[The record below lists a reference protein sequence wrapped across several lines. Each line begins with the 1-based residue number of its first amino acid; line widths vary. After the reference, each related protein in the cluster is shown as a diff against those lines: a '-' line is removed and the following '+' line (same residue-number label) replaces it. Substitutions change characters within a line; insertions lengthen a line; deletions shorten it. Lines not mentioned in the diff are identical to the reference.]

1 MTAVIP
7 VYNVELYLR
16 ETVESVLAQDMGF
29 KENIQIILVN
39 DGSSDNSEEICLE
52 YEAKYPNNIKYVYQ
66 ENAGVSC
73 ARNNGLQ
80 YAEGKY
86 VNFLDS
92 DDKWTSDAYSAVYEF
107 MEEHQDE
114 IDLASCK
121 QIFFEA
127 ATHTHLLSKKKFNET
142 RVTNIHNDYDDLQL
156 HVTASFIKTE
166 VAKQF
171 EFIPGMRYGEDA
183 LYVNK
188 IILEKQKYGLV
199 VGPTHYYRKRE
210 NGSSAVQNK
219 HKAFD
224 WYFETP
230 ITFYKELM
238 DISRERFGEVIP
250 YVQNLF
256 MYEMQWRIRENI
268 EEVLDEEQQQEYR
281 NLIRE
286 LLLECDDDIISAQ
299 EKVYLGEKLFLYGL
313 KYGRDISKEVICMN
327 GKLYFNNIALCN
339 MNRMQ
344 AVRIDIL
351 DIHEDKMYLEGR
363 IMNALVNEMD
373 FWFEDE
379 DGVRYE
385 IPRKKPTSYGEVV
398 YWGETMVQPYT
409 FSIKLPILDDRI
421 YTLCASY
428 HNYEFELKICL
439 GKFSRLNP
447 RFESMYYECNGFV
460 IKMDHGMFHVY
471 KATQQLEKTFEKE
484 LKEEFKG
491 ILARGTW
498 SKEDTAA
505 MKKGMCLRRKYYRYQ
520 RKERNKVWL
529 ISDRIHVAGDNGEAF
544 FRYMQENPIPGVDT
558 YFVISKECN
567 DYKRMKKIGKVI
579 PYKSSKHLFYTMIAD
594 KIISSQGEDVVFNPF
609 EKLATYVRSL
619 CHFDYVFL
627 QHGIIKDDISRWLNK
642 YNKNISMFVTSA
654 KPEYEAILTDDYNYD
669 EKVVRLTGL
678 PRYDLLVQEKAPE
691 KSIIFLPTWRPNLAI
706 EMDWR
711 TGIRPYNTE
720 FVKSEY
726 FAFYNALINDERL
739 LRVMKEYG
747 YTGKFCLHPNNMANV
762 GDFTSNEIISVETQG
777 INYRDEFIRNSLL
790 ITDYSSVAYDF
801 AYLKK
806 PVIYTQFD
814 RDEFFE
820 NAVYE
825 KGYWDYKRDGFGPV
839 CEDYEQA
846 VEQIIQSIKADC
858 KLEHQYEEKI
868 EKFYLAFDHDNSKRV
883 CEAICELDNNSREE
897 A

>member
-188 IILEKQKYGLV
+188 IILERQQYGLV
-199 VGPTHYYRKRE
+199 VGPTHYYRKRQNE
-210 NGSSAVQNK
+210 SSAVQNK
-219 HKAFD
+219 HKALD

-268 EEVLDEEQQQEYR
+268 EQVLDEEQQQEYR
-281 NLIRE
+281 KLIRE
-286 LLLECDDDIISAQ
+286 LLLECEDDIISAQ

-313 KYGRDISKEVICMN
+313 KYGRDISKEVVCMN
-327 GKLYFNNIALCN
+327 SKLYFNNIALCN

-344 AVRIDIL
+344 SVRIDIL
-351 DIHEDKMYLEGR
+351 DIRNNRLYVDGR
-363 IMNALVNEMD
+363 IMNALIQDMD

-379 DGVRYE
+379 DGVRYD
-385 IPRKKPTSYGEVV
+385 IPRKKPTSYGEVT
-398 YWGETMVQPYT
+398 YWGENMVQPYA
-409 FSIKLPILDDRI
+409 FSIHLPIEEERV
-421 YTLCASY
+421 YALCAKYKS
-428 HNYEFELKICL
+428 YEFEPKICL
-439 GKFSRLNP
+439 GKFAKLNSGFKEIY
-447 RFESMYYECNGFV
+447 FEHNGFI
-460 IKMDHGMFHVY
+460 IKMEDGMFHVY
-471 KATQQLEKTFEKE
+471 RDDLELEKTFENNLEAE
-484 LKEEFKG
+484 LKAIKKK
-491 ILARGTW
+491 GTW
-498 SKEDTAA
+498 SKEDLKA
-505 MKKGMCLRRKYYRYQ
+505 MREGMRLRKKYWNYK
-520 RKERNKVWL
+520 RKEKNKIWL

-544 FRYMQENPIPGVDT
+544 FRYMQENPVPGVDT
-558 YFVISKECN
+558 YFVISKDSR
-567 DYKRMKKIGKVI
+567 DYKRLKKIGKVI
-579 PYKSSKHLFYTMIAD
+579 PYKSKKHMLYTALAD
-594 KIISSQGEDVVFNPF
+594 KVISSHGEDVVFNPF
-609 EKLATYVRSL
+609 ENKAPYLRSL

-627 QHGIIKDDISRWLNK
+627 QHGITKDDLSTWLNK
-642 YNKNISMFVTSA
+642 YNKNIALFVTAA
-654 KPEYEAILTDDYNYD
+654 KPEYEAILSDDYNYD
-669 EKVVRLTGL
+669 ESEVCLTGFS
-678 PRYDLLVQEKAPE
+678 RYDLLVQEQPAQ
-691 KSIIFLPTWRPNLAI
+691 KSVIFLPTWRPNLAI
-706 EMDWR
+706 EVDWK

-720 FVKSEY
+720 FAKSEY
-726 FAFYNALINDERL
+726 FKFYNALINDERI
-739 LRVMKEYG
+739 LRVMKEHG
-747 YTGKFCLHPNNMANV
+747 YTGRFCLHPNNMANV
-762 GDFTSNEIISVETQG
+762 EDFTSNDVIKVETEG
-777 INYRDEFIRNSLL
+777 INYREEFIKNSLL
-790 ITDYSSVAYDF
+790 VTDYSSVAYDF

-814 RDEFFE
+814 QEEFFE
-820 NAVYE
+820 NAVYT

-839 CEDYEQA
+839 CETYEEA
-846 VEQIIQSIKADC
+846 VEQVIQAIEADC
-858 KLEHQYEEKI
+858 KLEEKYENRAKN
-868 EKFYLAFDHDNSKRV
+868 FYYAFDHNNSKRV
-883 CEAICELDNNSREE
+883 CEAICELGNNSREE